1 MNLAPNGK
9 PSKLTP
15 EQYKI
20 VRTPEFISWFGDWIN
35 SPETA
40 SKVVDEETK
49 EPLVVWHGSKS
60 SFNEF
65 DLSKSLLFG
74 EPTEEAGFHFGTL
87 SQASSRIKSSKEKYF
102 YECFLNI
109 RNIVEV
115 SDMVFFSKHKISLRL
130 YELGVFTKEDYRNWG
145 KFYDIIKEKKIDG
158 LKYLNKWEGYGNEF
172 SYNVFY
178 PEQIKLADGT
188 NITFDA
194 NNPDIRFSLGGATND
209 DKTFLNN
216 PYKIYND
223 KEFVKQIEESIEKDG
238 SSFVCTFV
246 ASAIKMLEGK
256 KVKIY
261 GFSQKENPQALYFK
275 DEDEDEGHHFAVA
288 DDRYIIDA
296 WIYNNFE
303 DYSIGKKFNRSV
315 FDLKNKNDK
324 KIIKYLYGNRNNWT
338 DITNRV
344 EDFKKLF
351 PKNKLKKPDVTY
363 KDGGNTTQD
372 YWAGKKSGEWYSKKL
387 RIDQLRIGKEFLLAR
402 RNFKIQKSKVDE
414 QQKPVWNWEHRDSVY
429 DEKGMAIG
437 YDWYNDITDDVLLLS
452 DLYNEFIELRE
463 EKKKLVNSNKEELE
477 KIGYKDWIYK
487 DYLINKRVK
496 WDMHDS
502 EGVLEGLGSN
512 ESIIAIGTKSYCK
525 EIQNN
530 EAKEEYEYYINPSK
544 TQKGLYVL
552 REVWLG
558 YYLKSGGNIDDF
570 TYDIG
575 GL

>member
-1 MNLAPNGK
+1 MNLSRNDSGQ
-9 PSKLTP
+9 L
-15 EQYKI
+15 
-20 VRTPEFISWFGDWIN
+20 N
-35 SPETA
+35 
-40 SKVVDEETK
+40 
-49 EPLVVWHGSKS
+49 
-60 SFNEF
+60 
-65 DLSKSLLFG
+65 
-74 EPTEEAGFHFGTL
+74 EEAQQL
-87 SQASSRIKSSKEKYF
+87 IDIIDINPSNEKYAKYKSALKEKYNIDYVEPSIRYKKENDLLEKYF
-102 YECFLNI
+102 GVKKVKTNKGLDISIHLFKTPNLDKSITLEVFDDSLNNIARAGVGIDLQSKTI
-109 RNIVEV
+109 RVGGVIVNDNMRRKGVYSSIINEIE
-115 SDMVFFSKHKISLRL
+115 KIS
-130 YELGVFTKEDYRNWG
+130 KENN
-145 KFYDIIKEKKIDG
+145 
-158 LKYLNKWEGYGNEF
+158 LKMQETGR
-172 SYNVFY
+172 S
-178 PEQIKLADGT
+178 Q
-188 NITFDA
+188 DA
-194 NNPDIRFSLGGATND
+194 QNFWKSRNNPDIRFSLGGATND

-275 DEDEDEGHHFAVA
+275 DEDEDEDEGHHFAVA

-463 EKKKLVNSNKEELE
+463 EKKRLVNSNKEELE

-487 DYLINKRVK
+487 DYFINKRVE